1 MADDQV
7 SAPVSGSAA
16 GAPAAEPRVSDRLPT
31 RLVIG
36 GEQVEAAAG
45 STLPVINPAT
55 EEVLAHVALAGSVDI
70 DRAVRSAREAFES
83 TAWQGTSARERGR
96 MLLRMADRVDE
107 QTGALARIETLDNG
121 KTLFESAV
129 DVRLAAATLR
139 YFGGLADKIHGDT
152 IPVDGAYLN
161 YTRREPIGVV
171 GAIVPWNFP
180 ITQAAWK
187 VAPAIACGNAI
198 VLKPSEHTPF
208 TALRLAELALESG
221 VPAGIFNC
229 VPGLGSDAGQALVR
243 HPAVDKIAF
252 TGSTR
257 TGQSVM
263 RDAAEHVTRLTLELG
278 GKSPN
283 IIFADADIDAAV
295 KGAFQAIFYG
305 KGEVCAAG
313 SRLLVEDAA
322 YDEVRE
328 KLLARMAILK
338 PADPLARGTR
348 MGALVSQAQRERVLG
363 YIDRGRKEG
372 ARLSTGGDA
381 ASVGGRGFFVNAT
394 LFEDVTPEMTIAR
407 EEIFGPVLAMMRFS
421 DGEAGAVRLANDTI
435 YGLAAAVWSRDIGKA
450 LRTAHA
456 IRAGTVWVNCY
467 NAYDPASPFGGVKHS
482 GFGRELGMHA
492 VSEYTA
498 VKSVWVDL
506 A

>member
-7 SAPVSGSAA
+7 RTPTADAPP
-16 GAPAAEPRVSDRLPT
+16 GASAAEPGGSDHLPR

-36 GEQVEAAAG
+36 GEQVDAAAG
-45 STLPVINPAT
+45 ATFPVSNPAT
-55 EEVLAHVALAGSVDI
+55 EEVLAHVALAMPDDI
-70 DRAVRSAREAFES
+70 DRAVRNARTAYDS
-83 TAWQGTSARERGR
+83 TAWQGTSARQRGR
-96 MLLRMADRVDE
+96 MLLEMADRIED
-107 QTGALARIETLDNG
+107 QTESLARLETLDNG

-139 YFGGLADKIHGDT
+139 YFGGLADKIHGET

-161 YTRREPIGVV
+161 YTRREPVGVV

-187 VAPAIACGNAI
+187 VAPALACGNAI

-229 VPGLGSDAGQALVR
+229 VPGFGGDAGRALVR
-243 HPAVDKIAF
+243 HPLVDKIAF
-252 TGSTR
+252 TGSTA

-263 RDAAEHVTRLTLELG
+263 RDAAENVTRLTLELG

-283 IIFADADIDAAV
+283 IIFADADLDAAV

-313 SRLLVEDAA
+313 SRLLVEDAV
-322 YDEVRE
+322 YDDVRAR
-328 KLLARMAILK
+328 LLERMTVLK
-338 PADPLARGTR
+338 PGDPLQRGTR
-348 MGALVSQAQRERVLG
+348 LGALVSQAQRERVLR
-363 YIDRGRKEG
+363 YIARGRDEG
-372 ARLSTGGDA
+372 ARLSIGGDA

-394 LFEDVTPEMTIAR
+394 LFEDVTPDMTIAR

-421 DGEAGAVRLANDTI
+421 DGAAGAVELANDTI
-435 YGLAAAVWSRDIGKA
+435 YGLAAAVWSRDIKKA

-467 NAYDPASPFGGVKHS
+467 NAYDPASPFGGMKGS
-482 GFGRELGMHA
+482 GFGRELGTHA
-492 VSEYTA
+492 IAEYTD